1 MSRSFML
8 ISALGWGLAGSVAGA
23 EAPPAPS
30 GLAFAFEKT
39 RLDFKV
45 AVDQETVEAS
55 FPFKNV
61 SGKQVK
67 VIEVHSNCGCVRAE
81 TDKKVYAPGESGV
94 VEAVFRVGSFEGKIQ
109 KTVSLQTDLPGIL
122 LPPLVVGIDIPTVME
137 ITPPL
142 TEWVLGEPPVTR
154 EIAIDISYPEPVNLV
169 KVGTSR
175 ANFQHELVTVE
186 PGRKYKLLVTPQS
199 TDAIQLAVLR
209 IETDCP
215 VQKHRTK
222 MAFVGVVK
230 ERRHPVAPAA
240 DTTAAAAPA
249 TPGRP

>member
-8 ISALGWGLAGSVAGA
+8 FAALGWCLAGSVAGA
-23 EAPPAPS
+23 EPPPAAA
-30 GLAFAFEKT
+30 GLAFETT

-45 AVDQETVEAS
+45 EIDQETVTAA

-61 SGKQVK
+61 SGREVK
-67 VIEVHSNCGCVRAE
+67 IIEVHSNCGCVRAE
-81 TDKKVYAPGESGV
+81 TDKKSYAPGESGV
-94 VEAVFRVGSFEGKIQ
+94 VEAVFKVGSFEGKIQ
-109 KTVSLQTDLPGIL
+109 KTVSLQTDLPDVL

-240 DTTAAAAPA
+240 TTAATPAAPA
-249 TPGRP
+249 HPGNP